1 MELEIWSLTAGPNS
15 IKADSYHVVCFDYI
29 PGGGKS
35 YNSMVTSM
43 RAPGAPGAL
52 TTALVGQ

>member
-15 IKADSYHVVCFDYI
+15 IKADSYHVVCIDYI

-43 RAPGAPGAL
+43 RAPGAL